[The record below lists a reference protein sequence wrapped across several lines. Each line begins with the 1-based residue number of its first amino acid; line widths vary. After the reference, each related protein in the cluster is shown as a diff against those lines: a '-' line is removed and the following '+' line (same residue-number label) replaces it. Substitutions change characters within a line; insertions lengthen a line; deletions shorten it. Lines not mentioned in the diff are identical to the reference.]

1 MEPRIKREAPS
12 ITTDLRSDTV
22 QVPSVIRNCS
32 GIRIFGKRIKSL
44 IFTTDIAIILN
55 NDADAVIAVYPFT
68 PHPAVIQSIAN
79 VSTIPIL
86 SGVGGGTTQGKRSAN
101 ISLFSEAQG
110 SLAVV
115 VNAPTPIDT
124 IKQIEE
130 TVDIPIVCTI
140 VTEYMD
146 IQERLDA
153 GVDILNVSGG
163 KDTAYIVSRI
173 REKYPDV
180 PIIATGGPTDETI
193 LAAINAGANAI
204 SWTPPSNDELFRRK
218 MDKYRD
224 KEREKFMQEHQ
235 GMTIE
240 EVEDLEDHRD

>member
-146 IQERLDA
+146 IQ
-153 GVDILNVSGG
+153 
-163 KDTAYIVSRI
+163 
-173 REKYPDV
+173 
-180 PIIATGGPTDETI
+180 
-193 LAAINAGANAI
+193 
-204 SWTPPSNDELFRRK
+204 
-218 MDKYRD
+218 
-224 KEREKFMQEHQ
+224 
-235 GMTIE
+235 
-240 EVEDLEDHRD
+240 

>member
-163 KDTAYIVSRI
+163 KDTAYNRKPPSAKSIRI
-173 REKYPDV
+173 FRLSQPEDLQMRRYWLLSMPV
-180 PIIATGGPTDETI
+180 PMP
-193 LAAINAGANAI
+193 I
-204 SWTPPSNDELFRRK
+204 SWTPPFQR
-218 MDKYRD
+218 
-224 KEREKFMQEHQ
+224 
-235 GMTIE
+235 
-240 EVEDLEDHRD
+240 